1 MDKGKFR
8 FKAIMIRY
16 DHGLGRY
23 AYVNPVE
30 SEWGTESIFV
40 LDDGSDIKE
49 YKGRVCFV
57 LESV

>member
-30 SEWGTESIFV
+30 SEWVT
-40 LDDGSDIKE
+40 
-49 YKGRVCFV
+49 
-57 LESV
+57 